1 MIHKLLISNRYFIL
15 IAVAGAF
22 LASVL
27 VAIYSACLLVA
38 IIIEL
43 VKHPTLSVGT
53 GRLLTLECIELI
65 DIFLLS
71 TAFYIVATG
80 LYKLFINPEA
90 RMLSCLQVE
99 SLEELKA
106 RLLGVII
113 VVLSVFFLEQV
124 ITWDGKSNILDLGI
138 AEALVIGVLALTI
151 KIQAPARKSISQE
164 EGSEV

>member
-22 LASVL
+22 LAAVL
-27 VAIYSACLLVA
+27 VAIYSACLLVS
-38 IIIEL
+38 IIVEL
-43 VKHPTLSVGT
+43 LKHPTLSIGT

-71 TAFYIVATG
+71 TAFYIISTG
-80 LYKLFINPEA
+80 LYKLFINPDVQ
-90 RMLSCLQVE
+90 MPSCLQVE

-151 KIQAPARKSISQE
+151 KIQAPARKHVLQE
-164 EGSEV
+164 KSDED